1 MRKVGWTSLFFTLL
15 ILTSCSNSQ
24 ETKIIDMG
32 DEISQEG
39 NDVPDNQILL
49 TNSPYELGK
58 EIEVKNQQENDE

>member
-58 EIEVKNQQENDE
+58 EIEVKNQQEKDE